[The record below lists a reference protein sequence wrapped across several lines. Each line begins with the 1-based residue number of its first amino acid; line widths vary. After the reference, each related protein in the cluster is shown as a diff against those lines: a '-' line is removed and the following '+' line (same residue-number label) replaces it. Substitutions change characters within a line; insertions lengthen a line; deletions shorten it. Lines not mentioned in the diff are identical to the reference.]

1 LDSVAVVRQNFD
13 AFQARDFDGVLKGVA
28 EDWKYIPGPYTAHPG
43 IHYHGHD
50 GYRSMLLANRWRESD
65 FVVDVEVT
73 ALDRFVLAVGTAR
86 FETPEGEVRSH
97 PTASLHLIRDGQFL
111 FSRGFADEREA
122 VAAVEFTPDPE
133 FKIAFDAAPDPMALL
148 DDEARIVHANR
159 ATAALLGLSA
169 EELRGQR
176 IDRFAPPEFHK
187 QARDSWED
195 FKREGQASG
204 LGSLLDADGR
214 RRLLEFRASSNYVNG
229 RHLVIARRRDT
240 GPRRPDGATGVL
252 TPRQREVLSMLAFGL
267 NGPEA
272 AQRLF
277 VSPATVRTHVQNA
290 MHALGAK
297 TRAQAVAEAL
307 LRGELELPAPG
318 RGQDPGGAES

>member
-1 LDSVAVVRQNFD
+1 VRQNFD
-13 AFQARDFDGVLKGVA
+13 AFRARDFDAVLAGVS
-28 EDWKYIPGPYTAHPG
+28 EDWRYTPGPFTTAPG
-43 IHYHGHD
+43 VHYHGHD
-50 GYRSMLLANRWRESD
+50 GYRSMLLTNRWREGD
-65 FVVDVEVT
+65 FDLEVEVSS
-73 ALDRFVLAVGTAR
+73 LDRFVMAAGTAR
-86 FETPEGEVRSH
+86 YETREREVKSH
-97 PTASLHLIRDGQFL
+97 PTASLHLVRDGRLL

-122 VAAVEFTPDPE
+122 VSCVELTPDPE
-133 FKIAFDAAPDPMALL
+133 FKLAFDAAPDPIVLL
-148 DDEARIVHANR
+148 DDDARIVHANR
-159 ATAALLGLSA
+159 ATAALLGLPQ
-169 EELRGQR
+169 EDLRGQR

-187 QARDSWED
+187 QVHDFWED

-229 RHLVIARRRDT
+229 RHLVIGRRRDT
-240 GPRRPDGATGVL
+240 GPRRPGGATGVL

-267 NGPEA
+267 NGPET

-277 VSPATVRTHVQNA
+277 VSPTTVRTHVQNA

-307 LRGELELPAPG
+307 LRGELELPVP
-318 RGQDPGGAES
+318 RRDHDPGSPES

>member
-1 LDSVAVVRQNFD
+1 LDSVAVVRENFD
-13 AFQARDFDGVLKGVA
+13 AFQARDFDGVLRRVA
-28 EDWKYIPGPYTAHPG
+28 EDWKYIPGPYTVHPG

-50 GYRSMLLANRWRESD
+50 GYRSMLIANRWRESD
-65 FVVDVEVT
+65 FVVDVEIT
-73 ALDRFVLAVGTAR
+73 PLDRFVLAAGTAR
-86 FETPEGEVRSH
+86 FETPEGEIRSH

-122 VAAVEFTPDPE
+122 VGSVEFTPDPE

-148 DDEARIVHANR
+148 DDDARIVHANR
-159 ATAALLGLSA
+159 AAAALLGLPQ
-169 EELRGQR
+169 EELCEQR

-187 QARDSWED
+187 QVHEVWER
-195 FKREGQASG
+195 FKREGQACG
-204 LGSLLDADGR
+204 FGALLDADGR
-214 RRLLEFRASSNYVNG
+214 RHLLEFRASSNYVNG
-229 RHLVIARRRDT
+229 RHLVIGHRRDS
-240 GPRRPDGATGVL
+240 GARRPDAATRVL

-307 LRGELELPAPG
+307 VRGELELPVPG
-318 RGQDPGGAES
+318 RHQDPGGAGS